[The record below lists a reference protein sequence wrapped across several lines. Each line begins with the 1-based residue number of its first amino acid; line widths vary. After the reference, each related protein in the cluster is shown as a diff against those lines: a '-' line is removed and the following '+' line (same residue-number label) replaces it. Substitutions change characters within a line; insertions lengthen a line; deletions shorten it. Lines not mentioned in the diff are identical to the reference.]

1 MIVNFETER
10 PTVLG
15 RDLHQA
21 LGIKTAYK
29 DWFPRM
35 CEYGFEEGRD
45 FNLLK
50 FERVQIE
57 GSREVSREVVDHQLT
72 IEMAKEI
79 CMIQRTEI
87 GKRCRE
93 YFLEIE
99 RRYNERVKTLTPEE
113 YLFEQARIMLEH
125 SKRLSAVES
134 KVGRLEARMET
145 RPEHCY
151 TVAGYA
157 SLRGINVDV
166 NRANMLGRKA
176 AKLSREYGYDVS
188 KTQDPRFGSVNIY
201 HEDILKSVFAE
212 HIKTCR
218 SSLDG

>member
-1 MIVNFETER
+1 MTELVKVR
-10 PTVLG
+10 YDNQKPSVLG
-15 RDLHQA
+15 RDLHEA

-45 FNLLK
+45 FCSFLS
-50 FERVQIE
+50 ESTGGRP
-57 GSREVSREVVDHQLT
+57 SADHRLT

-125 SKRLSAVES
+125 SRRLSAVEN
-134 KVGRLEARMET
+134 KVDQIEARIET

-176 AKLSREYGYDVS
+176 AKLSREYGYDVYQ
-188 KTQDPRFGSVNIY
+188 TQDIGFGTENIY

-218 SSLDG
+218 SSSDG